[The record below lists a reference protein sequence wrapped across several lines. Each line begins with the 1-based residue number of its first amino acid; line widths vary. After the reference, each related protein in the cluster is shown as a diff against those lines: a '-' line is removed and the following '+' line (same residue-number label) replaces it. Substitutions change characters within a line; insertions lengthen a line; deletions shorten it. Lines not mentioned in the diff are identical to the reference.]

1 MARTRTRSMNDPA
14 ENRDTSAPA
23 TPRRRNAGDDA
34 SDAAR
39 RDRSATA
46 PRPATKPRAQS
57 PSLIERIPVVRSIAA
72 YLHGV
77 RTELAKVTWPTR
89 EETLRLTGVVL
100 GVTIAFS
107 IALGLLS
114 TFLTWW
120 FQQAFNP
127 DSESTFLLIAV
138 IVAAV
143 VGGLWALLRNRV

>member
-1 MARTRTRSMNDPA
+1 MARTRTRSINDPA
-14 ENRDTSAPA
+14 DNGDTPAPA
-23 TPRRRNAGDDA
+23 TSRRRNAGDAA
-34 SDAAR
+34 SDSSR
-39 RDRSATA
+39 RDRSATTSRQVA
-46 PRPATKPRAQS
+46 KPRAQS
-57 PSLIERIPVVRSIAA
+57 QSLIERIPVVRSIAA

-89 EETLRLTGVVL
+89 EETLRLTAVVL

-127 DSESTFLLIAV
+127 DSETTFLIIAV
-138 IVAAV
+138 AAAAV
-143 VGGLWALLRNRV
+143 VGGVWALLRNRV